1 MLKLLAIEDQSTFSA
16 LKDQGK
22 GFENLSLSLV
32 QSGFEALTKLNQ
44 DSYDALL
51 VDLDHSPS
59 FEAAIAAVERC
70 HQEFPN
76 LPILVVASCPSA
88 AEIVMIIKK
97 GATDVQVKPLALKS
111 YRDFLTHVQSLKEP
125 KLQRQQESK
134 PSPGK
139 GLAFRDGGHMIG
151 GSEPM
156 LRVFELIKKLS
167 QVDTSVLIRGQS
179 GTGKELVARALHY
192 NSPRKDGPFVA
203 VNCGAIPENL
213 IESELFGFEK
223 GTFTGADRKHIG
235 KFQYAEGG
243 TLFLDEIGDI
253 SKQMQVKLLR
263 AIQEKTITPVGS
275 HKNIPINVRIVS
287 ATHKPLEKMLESG
300 SFRTDLFYRLGV
312 MPIGLPSLSERS
324 SDIPALCEFIV
335 SKFNQLH
342 NRQIKGIDPKAL
354 TALMRY
360 PWPGNIRE
368 LENVIEHAFILE
380 NSDRI
385 HTDALPLH
393 VQKPQKQSSKARASG
408 ASRGFSF
415 DTEKSDLPLNYPAQ
429 KERFEIEFIRHAL
442 SVYGGRINQTA
453 EQTQMTK
460 VTLLRKL
467 DKYKINPK
475 HFQH

>member
-1 MLKLLAIEDQSTFSA
+1 MLKLLAIDDQSTFSA
-16 LKDQGK
+16 FQGQ
-22 GFENLSLSLV
+22 GIIGLENAQISYV
-32 QSGFEALTKLNQ
+32 QSGFEALTNLTKNT
-44 DSYDALL
+44 YDALL
-51 VDLDHSPS
+51 VDLDHNPR
-59 FEAAIAAVERC
+59 FEAAMASLERC
-70 HQEFPN
+70 RQECPS
-76 LPILVVASCPSA
+76 LPILVVASCPSP
-88 AEIVMIIKK
+88 AEIVVMMKR
-97 GATDVQVKPLALKS
+97 GATDVQVKPIAQKS
-111 YRDFLTHVQSLKEP
+111 FQQFISHIESVRESRLHDQPTASLP
-125 KLQRQQESK
+125 QTQ
-134 PSPGK
+134 
-139 GLAFRDGGHMIG
+139 GLAFREGGRMIG
-151 GSEPM
+151 QSEAM

-167 QVDTSVLIRGQS
+167 TVDTSVLIRGQS
-179 GTGKELVARALHY
+179 GTGKELVARALHF

-235 KFQYAEGG
+235 KFQHAEGG

-253 SKQMQVKLLR
+253 SQQMQVKLLR

-275 HKNIPINVRIVS
+275 HKNISINVRIVS
-287 ATHKPLEKMLESG
+287 ATHKPLEKMIASG

-312 MPIGLPSLSERS
+312 MPVMLPSLSERA

-342 NRQIKGIDPKAL
+342 SRHIKGIQPDAID
-354 TALMRY
+354 ALMRY

-380 NSDRI
+380 NSDLI
-385 HTDALPLH
+385 HADALPLH
-393 VQKPQKQSSKARASG
+393 VQKQQMQNPQNTTISG
-408 ASRGFSF
+408 FNF
-415 DTEKSDLPLNYPAQ
+415 DSEKNDLPLNYPAQ